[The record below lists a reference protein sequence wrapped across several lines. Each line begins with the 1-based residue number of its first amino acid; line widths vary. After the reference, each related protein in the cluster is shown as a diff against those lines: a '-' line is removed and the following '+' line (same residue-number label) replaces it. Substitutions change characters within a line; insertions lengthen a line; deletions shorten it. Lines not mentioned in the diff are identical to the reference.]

1 MSTSRK
7 VQAKEQPSPFMEPK
21 TIALKVFHQFK
32 ASHSLPGFDQPH
44 FHLWKVTVQFKANL
58 PLKGDRLI
66 DLVLLQTELEKM
78 TAPLANTYLNDTLG
92 DPPTSENMASY
103 IWKKVAQKFPNEPL
117 HSVSI
122 ALCNLDG
129 EASGEATLE

>member
-1 MSTSRK
+1 
-7 VQAKEQPSPFMEPK
+7 MEPK
-21 TIALKVFHQFK
+21 NIALKVFHQFK

-44 FHLWKVTVQFKANL
+44 FHVWKVSVEFKTQL

-66 DLVLLQTELEKM
+66 DLVLLQTELEKI

-92 DPPTSENMASY
+92 NSPTSENMASY
-103 IWKKVAQKFPNEPL
+103 IWAKVSEKFPAEPL
-117 HSVSI
+117 NKVSI
-122 ALCNLDG
+122 TLCSLDG